1 MNSEGDQQIRF
12 LARLGAAM
20 CAANYPV
27 TLVRQTL
34 DRTAVRF
41 GVRNDGI
48 ALPNHVQVV
57 GPDGSGGTAVHG
69 ARVDADLRFDQ
80 IFPLARLVSDA
91 LAGRVSAEQ
100 GENRL
105 DAIGAATRRYPSWV
119 TVIGYGIQSAG
130 LSLVLEPT
138 FLNVLAALALGAMV
152 GGLLVAGQRVPILA
166 QLVPAISAFAVAS
179 ICIVAALRLD
189 LDHVGLRALIPPLA
203 VFLPG
208 AAITLAVIELTSRD
222 VIAGTSRLI
231 AGFVQIIQLA
241 FGILI
246 ATQLLGMRED
256 QLSSEA
262 VNHIGLW
269 APWLGVAV
277 YSLGVLLFLAPP
289 VSFLPWLLLITYTA
303 FTAQYAG
310 DLLLGSYA
318 SGFCGG
324 LALTLVALAVS
335 RRRGAPPAITMIL
348 PGFWLLVPGSM
359 GLIGVTE
366 LFGAD
371 GDSALPATLISMISV
386 AFGLQAGLVC
396 WQIVRRG
403 RRAGLRQGPGIR

>member
-1 MNSEGDQQIRF
+1 MTETGEQQIGF

-20 CAANYPV
+20 CAASYPV
-27 TLVRQTL
+27 TLVRQML
-34 DRTAVRF
+34 DRTAAHY
-41 GVRNDGI
+41 GVRNDGL

-57 GPDGSGGTAVHG
+57 GPATAGGTVVRG
-69 ARVDADLRFDQ
+69 ARVDSDLRFDQ
-80 IFPLARLVSDA
+80 IFPLARLVSA
-91 LAGRVSAEQ
+91 AMAGRISARD
-100 GENRL
+100 GESKL
-105 DAIGAATRRYPSWV
+105 DEIEEMPRRYPAWV
-119 TVIGYGIQSAG
+119 TVLGYGIQSAG

-138 FLNVLAALALGAMV
+138 VLNVLAALLLGAMV
-152 GGLLVAGQRVPILA
+152 GGFLVASQRIPVLA
-166 QLVPAISAFAVAS
+166 QLVPAVSAFAVAS
-179 ICIVAALRLD
+179 ICIVAALKLD
-189 LDHVGLRALIPPLA
+189 LDHVGLRALVPPLA

-208 AAITLAVIELTSRD
+208 AAITLAVIELTARD

-246 ATQLLGMRED
+246 ATQVLGLRED

-262 VNHIGLW
+262 VNHIGPW

-277 YSLGVLLFLAPP
+277 YALGVMLFLAPP
-289 VSFLPWLLLITYTA
+289 PSFLPWLMAISYTA
-303 FTAQYAG
+303 YTAQYVG

-324 LALTLVALAVS
+324 IALTVVALAVS
-335 RRRGAPPAITMIL
+335 RIRRAPPAITMIL

-359 GLIGVTE
+359 GLIGITE

-371 GDSALPATLISMISV
+371 GDSALPATLISMTSV
-386 AFGLQAGLVC
+386 AFGLQAGLVL
-396 WQIVRRG
+396 WQVTRR
-403 RRAGLRQGPGIR
+403 RVAARQRPGIR

>member
-34 DRTAVRF
+34 DRTAARF

-119 TVIGYGIQSAG
+119 TVLGYGIQSAG

-179 ICIVAALRLD
+179 ICIVAALKLD

-262 VNHIGLW
+262 VNHIGPW

>member
-34 DRTAVRF
+34 DRTAARF

-262 VNHIGLW
+262 VNHIGPW

>member
-34 DRTAVRF
+34 DRTAARF

-105 DAIGAATRRYPSWV
+105 DALGAATRRYPSWV
-119 TVIGYGIQSAG
+119 TVLGYGIQSAG

-179 ICIVAALRLD
+179 ICIVAALKLD

-262 VNHIGLW
+262 VNHIGPW

>member
-1 MNSEGDQQIRF
+1 MTASSEQQIRF

-27 TLVRQTL
+27 TLVRQML
-34 DRTAVRF
+34 DRTAGNY

-57 GPDGSGGTAVHG
+57 GPATADGTVVRG
-69 ARVDADLRFDQ
+69 ARVDSDLRFDQ

-91 LAGRVSAEQ
+91 MAGRVSAHD
-100 GENRL
+100 GEARL
-105 DAIGAATRRYPSWV
+105 DAIQGLARRYPSWV
-119 TVIGYGIQSAG
+119 TVLGYAIQSAG
-130 LSLVLEPT
+130 LSLVLEPSM
-138 FLNVLAALALGAMV
+138 LNVLAAAVLGAMV
-152 GGLLVAGQRVPILA
+152 GVFLVVSQRVSVLA
-166 QLVPAISAFAVAS
+166 QLVPAVSAFAVAA
-179 ICIVAALRLD
+179 ICIVAALHLE

-246 ATQLLGMRED
+246 ATQLLGMSED

-262 VNHIGLW
+262 VNHIGPW

-277 YSLGVLLFLAPP
+277 YGLGVMLFLAPP
-289 VSFLPWLLLITYTA
+289 VSFLPWLALITYTA
-303 FTAQYAG
+303 YTAQYLG
-310 DLLLGSYA
+310 DLVLGSYA

-324 LALTLVALAVS
+324 LALTVVALAVS
-335 RRRGAPPAITMIL
+335 RLRTAPPAITMIL

-386 AFGLQAGLVC
+386 AFGLQAGLII
-396 WQIVRRG
+396 WQVARRRRG
-403 RRAGLRQGPGIR
+403 

>member
-1 MNSEGDQQIRF
+1 MNSDGDQQIRF

-34 DRTAVRF
+34 DRTAARF

-57 GPDGSGGTAVHG
+57 GPDGSGGTSVHG

-100 GENRL
+100 GESRL
-105 DAIGAATRRYPSWV
+105 DAIGATARRYPSWV
-119 TVIGYGIQSAG
+119 TIIGYGIQSAG

-246 ATQLLGMRED
+246 ASQLLGMRED

-262 VNHIGLW
+262 VNHIGWW

-324 LALTLVALAVS
+324 LVLTLVALAVS

-396 WQIVRRG
+396 WQVIRRG

>member
-1 MNSEGDQQIRF
+1 MTASSEQQIRF

-20 CAANYPV
+20 CAAHYPV

-34 DRTAVRF
+34 DRTAARY

-57 GPDGSGGTAVHG
+57 GPGTADGTVVRG
-69 ARVDADLRFDQ
+69 ARVDSDLRFDQ

-91 LAGRVSAEQ
+91 MAGRVSAQ
-100 GENRL
+100 DGESRL
-105 DAIGAATRRYPSWV
+105 DTIEGIARRYPAWTTIV
-119 TVIGYGIQSAG
+119 GYGIQSAG

-138 FLNVLAALALGAMV
+138 FLNMLAALLLGAMV
-152 GGLLVAGQRVPILA
+152 GGLLVVSQRVPALA

-179 ICIVAALRLD
+179 ICIFAALRLE

-231 AGFVQIIQLA
+231 AGFVQIVQLA

-262 VNHIGLW
+262 VNHIGPW

-277 YSLGVLLFLAPP
+277 YGLGVMLFLAPP

-303 FTAQYAG
+303 YSAQYLG
-310 DLLLGSYA
+310 DLVLGSYA

-324 LALTLVALAVS
+324 LALTVVALAVS
-335 RRRGAPPAITMIL
+335 RLGSAPPAITMIL

-386 AFGLQAGLVC
+386 AFGLQAGLVL
-396 WQIVRRG
+396 WRVAPRNRS
-403 RRAGLRQGPGIR
+403 RHARTSS

>member
-1 MNSEGDQQIRF
+1 MNSDSDQQIRF

-34 DRTAVRF
+34 DRTAARF

-100 GENRL
+100 GESRL
-105 DAIGAATRRYPSWV
+105 DAIGAAARRYPSWV

-262 VNHIGLW
+262 VNHIGPW

>member
-1 MNSEGDQQIRF
+1 MTSTGEQQIRF

-27 TLVRQTL
+27 TLVRQML
-34 DRTAVRF
+34 DRTAAHY

-57 GPDGSGGTAVHG
+57 GPVTAEGTVVRG
-69 ARVDADLRFDQ
+69 MRVDADLRFDQ

-91 LAGRVSAEQ
+91 MSGRVSAPD
-100 GENRL
+100 GERRL
-105 DAIGAATRRYPSWV
+105 DQIEDAARRYPAWV
-119 TVIGYGIQSAG
+119 SVIGYGIQSAG
-130 LSLVLEPT
+130 LALVLEPT
-138 FLNVLAALALGAMV
+138 ALNVLAALLLGVMV
-152 GGLLVAGQRVPILA
+152 GSFLVVSQRFGVLA

-179 ICIVAALRLD
+179 ICIVSALELN

-208 AAITLAVIELTSRD
+208 AAITLAVIELISRD

-231 AGFVQIIQLA
+231 AGFVQIVQLA

-246 ATQLLGMRED
+246 ATQILGMSED

-262 VNHIGLW
+262 VNHIGPW

-277 YSLGVLLFLAPP
+277 YGLGVMLFLAPP
-289 VSFLPWLLLITYTA
+289 ASFLPWLVLITYTA
-303 FTAQYAG
+303 FAAQYLG
-310 DLLLGSYA
+310 DLVLGSYA

-324 LALTLVALAVS
+324 LALTVVALAVS
-335 RRRGAPPAITMIL
+335 RRRSAPPAITMIL

-386 AFGLQAGLVC
+386 AFGLQAGLVI
-396 WQIVRRG
+396 WQLARR
-403 RRAGLRQGPGIR
+403 

>member
-1 MNSEGDQQIRF
+1 MNSDSDQQIRF

-34 DRTAVRF
+34 DRTAARF

-100 GENRL
+100 GESRL
-105 DAIGAATRRYPSWV
+105 DAIGAAARRYPSWV

-262 VNHIGLW
+262 VNHIGWW

>member
-34 DRTAVRF
+34 DRTAARF

-119 TVIGYGIQSAG
+119 TVLGYGIQSAG

-179 ICIVAALRLD
+179 ICIVAALKLD

-203 VFLPG
+203 VFLP
-208 AAITLAVIELTSRD
+208 ARRSHSR
-222 VIAGTSRLI
+222 
-231 AGFVQIIQLA
+231 
-241 FGILI
+241 
-246 ATQLLGMRED
+246 
-256 QLSSEA
+256 SS
-262 VNHIGLW
+262 
-269 APWLGVAV
+269 
-277 YSLGVLLFLAPP
+277 S
-289 VSFLPWLLLITYTA
+289 
-303 FTAQYAG
+303 
-310 DLLLGSYA
+310 
-318 SGFCGG
+318 
-324 LALTLVALAVS
+324 
-335 RRRGAPPAITMIL
+335 
-348 PGFWLLVPGSM
+348 
-359 GLIGVTE
+359 
-366 LFGAD
+366 
-371 GDSALPATLISMISV
+371 
-386 AFGLQAGLVC
+386 
-396 WQIVRRG
+396 
-403 RRAGLRQGPGIR
+403 

>member
-1 MNSEGDQQIRF
+1 MNPTGDQEIRF

-27 TLVRQTL
+27 TLVRQML
-34 DRTAVRF
+34 DRTASHY

-57 GPDGSGGTAVHG
+57 GPGTAEGTVVHG
-69 ARVDADLRFDQ
+69 ARVDSDLRFDQ
-80 IFPLARLVSDA
+80 IFPLARLVSEA
-91 LAGRVSAEQ
+91 MAGRISAQ
-100 GENRL
+100 DGESRL
-105 DAIGAATRRYPSWV
+105 DAIQEAKRRYPSWV

-138 FLNVLAALALGAMV
+138 LLNVLAALLLGAMV
-152 GGLLVAGQRVPILA
+152 GGFLVASQRVPLLA
-166 QLVPAISAFAVAS
+166 QLVPAVSAFAVAS
-179 ICIVAALRLD
+179 ICIVAALKLE

-231 AGFVQIIQLA
+231 AGFVQIAQLA

-246 ATQLLGMRED
+246 ATQVLGMSED

-262 VNHIGLW
+262 VNRIGPW

-277 YSLGVLLFLAPP
+277 YGLGVMLFLAPP
-289 VSFLPWLLLITYTA
+289 VSFLPWLVLITYTA
-303 FTAQYAG
+303 FAAQYLG
-310 DLLLGSYA
+310 DLVLGSYA

-324 LALTLVALAVS
+324 LALTVVALVVS
-335 RRRGAPPAITMIL
+335 RRRSAPPAITMIL

-386 AFGLQAGLVC
+386 AFGMQAGLVL
-396 WQIVRRG
+396 WQVTRR
-403 RRAGLRQGPGIR
+403 RRAQ

>member
-1 MNSEGDQQIRF
+1 MTATGEQQIRF

-27 TLVRQTL
+27 TLVRQML
-34 DRTAVRF
+34 DRTAAHY
-41 GVRNDGI
+41 GVRNDGL

-57 GPDGSGGTAVHG
+57 GPTAPEGTVVRG
-69 ARVDADLRFDQ
+69 ARVDSDLRFDQ
-80 IFPLARLVSDA
+80 IFPLARLVSA
-91 LAGRVSAEQ
+91 AMAGRVSAQ
-100 GENRL
+100 DGATRL
-105 DAIGAATRRYPSWV
+105 DEIQGSARRYPAWV
-119 TVIGYGIQSAG
+119 TIIGYGIQSAG

-138 FLNVLAALALGAMV
+138 LLNVLAALLLGAMV
-152 GGLLVAGQRVPILA
+152 GGFLVMSERVPVLA
-166 QLVPAISAFAVAS
+166 QLVPAVSAFAVAS
-179 ICIVAALRLD
+179 ICILAALRLE

-231 AGFVQIIQLA
+231 AGFVQITQLA

-262 VNHIGLW
+262 VNHIGPW

-277 YSLGVLLFLAPP
+277 YGLGVMLFLAPP
-289 VSFLPWLLLITYTA
+289 VSFWPWLVLISYTA
-303 FTAQYAG
+303 YAAQYLG
-310 DLLLGSYA
+310 DLVLGSYA

-324 LALTLVALAVS
+324 MALTVVALAVS
-335 RRRGAPPAITMIL
+335 RMRSAPPAITMIL

-386 AFGLQAGLVC
+386 AFGLQAGLVL
-396 WQIVRRG
+396 WQVTRR
-403 RRAGLRQGPGIR
+403 RTTR

>member
-34 DRTAVRF
+34 DRTAARL

-105 DAIGAATRRYPSWV
+105 DAIGAAARRYPSWV

-208 AAITLAVIELTSRD
+208 AAITLAVIEMTSRD

-262 VNHIGLW
+262 VNHIGPW

>member
-1 MNSEGDQQIRF
+1 MNSDGDQQIRF

-34 DRTAVRF
+34 DRTAARF

-69 ARVDADLRFDQ
+69 ARVDTDLRFDQ
-80 IFPLARLVSDA
+80 IFSLARLVSDA

-100 GENRL
+100 GETRL
-105 DAIGAATRRYPSWV
+105 DAIGAAARRYPSWV

-138 FLNVLAALALGAMV
+138 FLTVLAALALGAMV

-166 QLVPAISAFAVAS
+166 QLVPTISAFAVAS

-262 VNHIGLW
+262 VNHIGPW

-303 FTAQYAG
+303 FAAQYAG

-335 RRRGAPPAITMIL
+335 RQRGAPPAITMIL

-396 WQIVRRG
+396 WQIIRRG
-403 RRAGLRQGPGIR
+403 RRAGLRQRSGIR

>member
-34 DRTAVRF
+34 DRTAARF

-179 ICIVAALRLD
+179 ICIVAALKLD

-262 VNHIGLW
+262 VNHIGPW

>member
-1 MNSEGDQQIRF
+1 MTATAEQQIRF

-27 TLVRQTL
+27 TLVRQML
-34 DRTAVRF
+34 DRTAAHY
-41 GVRNDGI
+41 GVRNDGL
-48 ALPNHVQVV
+48 ALPNRVQVV
-57 GPDGSGGTAVHG
+57 GPTAAEGTVVRG
-69 ARVDADLRFDQ
+69 ARVDSDLRFDQ
-80 IFPLARLVSDA
+80 IFPLARLVSA
-91 LAGRVSAEQ
+91 AMAGRVSAQ
-100 GENRL
+100 DGDTRL
-105 DAIGAATRRYPSWV
+105 DEIQGSARRYPAWV
-119 TVIGYGIQSAG
+119 TIIGYGIQSAG

-138 FLNVLAALALGAMV
+138 LLNVLAALLLGAMV
-152 GGLLVAGQRVPILA
+152 GGFLVMSQRVPVLA
-166 QLVPAISAFAVAS
+166 QLVPAVSAFAVAS
-179 ICIVAALRLD
+179 ICIVAALRLE

-262 VNHIGLW
+262 VNHIGPW

-277 YSLGVLLFLAPP
+277 YGLGVMLFLAPP
-289 VSFLPWLLLITYTA
+289 VSFWPWLLFISYTA
-303 FTAQYAG
+303 YAAQYLG
-310 DLLLGSYA
+310 DLVLGSYA

-324 LALTLVALAVS
+324 MALTVVALAVS
-335 RRRGAPPAITMIL
+335 RMRSAPPAITMIL

-386 AFGLQAGLVC
+386 AFGLQAGLVL
-396 WQIVRRG
+396 WQVTRR
-403 RRAGLRQGPGIR
+403 RSTR

>member
-1 MNSEGDQQIRF
+1 MTATAEQQIRF

-27 TLVRQTL
+27 TLVRQML
-34 DRTAVRF
+34 DRTAADY
-41 GVRNDGI
+41 GVRNDGL

-57 GPDGSGGTAVHG
+57 GPTAAEGTVVRG
-69 ARVDADLRFDQ
+69 ARVDSDLRFDQ
-80 IFPLARLVSDA
+80 IFPLARLVSA
-91 LAGRVSAEQ
+91 AMAGRVSAQ
-100 GENRL
+100 DGDTRL
-105 DAIGAATRRYPSWV
+105 DEIQGSARRYPAWV
-119 TVIGYGIQSAG
+119 TIIGYGIQSAG

-138 FLNVLAALALGAMV
+138 LLNVLAALLLGVMV
-152 GGLLVAGQRVPILA
+152 GGFLVMSQRVPVLA
-166 QLVPAISAFAVAS
+166 QLVPAVSAFAVAS
-179 ICIVAALRLD
+179 ICIVAALRLE

-262 VNHIGLW
+262 VNHIGPW

-277 YSLGVLLFLAPP
+277 YGLGVMLFLAPP
-289 VSFLPWLLLITYTA
+289 VSFWPWLVLISYTA
-303 FTAQYAG
+303 YAAQYLG
-310 DLLLGSYA
+310 DLVLGSYA

-324 LALTLVALAVS
+324 MALTVVALAVS
-335 RRRGAPPAITMIL
+335 RMRSAPPAITMIL

-386 AFGLQAGLVC
+386 AFGLQAGLVL
-396 WQIVRRG
+396 WQVTRR
-403 RRAGLRQGPGIR
+403 RSTR

>member
-1 MNSEGDQQIRF
+1 MTDTSDQQIRF

-27 TLVRQTL
+27 TLVRQML
-34 DRTAVRF
+34 DRTAAHY

-57 GPDGSGGTAVHG
+57 GPVTAGGTVVRG
-69 ARVDADLRFDQ
+69 ARVDEDLRFDQ
-80 IFPLARLVSDA
+80 IFPLARLVSSA
-91 LAGRVSAEQ
+91 MAGRISAHD
-100 GENRL
+100 GEARL
-105 DAIGAATRRYPSWV
+105 DEIQGVARRYPAWV

-138 FLNVLAALALGAMV
+138 LLNVLAALLLGAMV
-152 GGLLVAGQRVPILA
+152 GGFLVASQRVPALA

-262 VNHIGLW
+262 
-269 APWLGVAV
+269 
-277 YSLGVLLFLAPP
+277 
-289 VSFLPWLLLITYTA
+289 
-303 FTAQYAG
+303 
-310 DLLLGSYA
+310 
-318 SGFCGG
+318 
-324 LALTLVALAVS
+324 
-335 RRRGAPPAITMIL
+335 
-348 PGFWLLVPGSM
+348 
-359 GLIGVTE
+359 
-366 LFGAD
+366 
-371 GDSALPATLISMISV
+371 ATTSV
-386 AFGLQAGLVC
+386 
-396 WQIVRRG
+396 RG
-403 RRAGLRQGPGIR
+403 RRGWVSSCTGWA

>member
-1 MNSEGDQQIRF
+1 MTATGEQQIRF

-27 TLVRQTL
+27 TLVRQML
-34 DRTAVRF
+34 DRTAAHY
-41 GVRNDGI
+41 GVRNDGL

-57 GPDGSGGTAVHG
+57 GPTAAEGTVVRG
-69 ARVDADLRFDQ
+69 ARVDSDLRFDQ
-80 IFPLARLVSDA
+80 IFPLARLVSA
-91 LAGRVSAEQ
+91 AMAGRVSAQ
-100 GENRL
+100 DGDTRL
-105 DAIGAATRRYPSWV
+105 DEIQGSARRYPAWV
-119 TVIGYGIQSAG
+119 TIIGYGIQSAG

-138 FLNVLAALALGAMV
+138 LLNVLAALLLGAMV
-152 GGLLVAGQRVPILA
+152 GGFLVMSQRVPVLA
-166 QLVPAISAFAVAS
+166 QLVPAVSAFAVAS
-179 ICIVAALRLD
+179 ICIVAALRLE

-222 VIAGTSRLI
+222 VVAGTSRLI

-262 VNHIGLW
+262 VNHIGPW

-277 YSLGVLLFLAPP
+277 YGLGVMLFLAPP
-289 VSFLPWLLLITYTA
+289 VSFWPWLVLISYTA
-303 FTAQYAG
+303 YAAQYLG
-310 DLLLGSYA
+310 DLVLGSYA

-324 LALTLVALAVS
+324 MALTVVALAVS
-335 RRRGAPPAITMIL
+335 RMRSAPPAITMIL

-386 AFGLQAGLVC
+386 AFGLQAGLVL
-396 WQIVRRG
+396 WQVTRR
-403 RRAGLRQGPGIR
+403 RSTR

>member
-34 DRTAVRF
+34 DRTAARF

-119 TVIGYGIQSAG
+119 TVLGYGIQSAG

-179 ICIVAALRLD
+179 ICIVAALKLD

-262 VNHIGLW
+262 VNHIGPW
-269 APWLGVAV
+269 APWLGVAL